1 MVRIVWLKRDLRAH
15 DHAALAAAARGGSA
29 IVPVYVVEPWLW
41 REPDASRRQ
50 WAFVVDS
57 LAEVSRDLAR
67 RGAPLTIRVGEAERV
82 LAELAAETNATEV
95 HAHQEHGTLATF
107 ARDRRVSTMLRA
119 RGVRFIEHR
128 QTGAIRGLASR
139 DGWAARWTEF
149 MAEPVTS
156 VPERLTALPGLP
168 SDPVPTADALA
179 MRADACVDPQRGG
192 RARGLALLSSF
203 LARRGAAYHREMSS
217 PLSAFDAC
225 SRLSPH
231 LAWGTLSM
239 REVVQATLAARAE
252 RRLDA
257 RPLDA
262 FLGRLHW
269 HCHFIQKLED
279 MPDIE
284 RRCFHPFAEDL
295 DRHGADHPHLAAW
308 ATGMTG
314 FPFLDACLR
323 ALDRTGWINFRMR
336 AMLVAIASYH
346 LALDWRASGPVLAR
360 AFTDYEPGIHWSQ
373 MQMQSGTT
381 GINTPRIYNPVKQS
395 LDQDPDGRFIRRFVP
410 ELAHVPTPFLH
421 EPWRMT
427 GLEQKA
433 HGVVLERDYPMRV
446 VDHEVAARRAK
457 AEITAMRSRD
467 GYWDLA
473 EGVMAR
479 HASRKRPARG
489 PDGPWQRA
497 GRTATPSSE
506 PSPQLSL
513 DL

>member
-1 MVRIVWLKRDLRAH
+1 VDSLVERARDLR
-15 DHAALAAAARGGSA
+15 G
-29 IVPVYVVEPWLW
+29 
-41 REPDASRRQ
+41 
-50 WAFVVDS
+50 
-57 LAEVSRDLAR
+57 
-67 RGAPLTIRVGEAERV
+67 RGAPLIVRVGDAAEV
-82 LAELAAETNATEV
+82 LATIAAETNAIEV

-107 ARDRRVSTMLRA
+107 ARDRRVAAALRA
-119 RGVRFIEHR
+119 RGVRFVEHR
-128 QTGAIRGLASR
+128 QTGAIRGLATR
-139 DGWAARWTEF
+139 DGWAARWAEF
-149 MAEPVTS
+149 MAEPVTA
-156 VPERLTALPGLP
+156 VPDRLTTMPGLS
-168 SDPVPTADALA
+168 SDPVPTADSLG
-179 MRADACVDPQRGG
+179 MRPGSCEDPQRGG

-203 LARRGAAYHREMSS
+203 LAGRGAAYHREMSS

-231 LAWGTLSM
+231 LTWGTLSM
-239 REVVQATLAARAE
+239 REVVQTTLQARSE

-279 MPDIE
+279 MPDLE

-295 DRHGADHPHLAAW
+295 DRHGAGHPHLAAW
-308 ATGMTG
+308 AEGHTG

-323 ALDRTGWINFRMR
+323 ALNHTGWINFRMR
-336 AMLVAIASYH
+336 AMIVAIASYH

-360 AFTDYEPGIHWSQ
+360 SFTDYEPGIHWSQ

-395 LDQDPDGRFIRRFVP
+395 FDQDPDGRFIRRFVP
-410 ELAHVPTPFLH
+410 ELSHVPTPFLH

-427 GLEQKA
+427 RLEQEA
-433 HGVVLERDYPMRV
+433 HGVVLERDYPMRII
-446 VDHEVAARRAK
+446 DHEAAARRAK
-457 AEITAMRSRD
+457 AEITAMRSRS

-473 EGVMAR
+473 ERVIAQ

-489 PDGPWQRA
+489 PDGPWERK
-497 GRTATPSSE
+497 GRTTTPS
-506 PSPQLSL
+506 PPASPQLSF